1 MTKKLISLIIPAYNE
16 EACINE
22 LVKQLTAVFTLN
34 DTYNFEALI
43 IENGSEDK
51 TWELLQEIHKHDSR
65 FKMIRLA
72 RNFRMDGGITAGLH
86 YANGDAVVFMT
97 ADLQDPPELI
107 TQFIKKWEEGYENVY
122 MQVSK
127 RRGTGPVRSFN
138 SRAFYWLAGKLT
150 DNRIPK
156 NVSDY
161 RLLDR
166 KVYQAVRTMNERNRF
181 VRGLVAWVGFKS
193 IGVEAERAERFG
205 GVSNAHSLKVIDL
218 AFKGIF
224 SHSYIPLKLITVT
237 GVVLSL
243 LSFVSLAIC
252 VFIWVVIGVPF
263 AGFGTLVSVA
273 VLAFGTLTFMLGI
286 IAEYLGL
293 IYEEVKGRP
302 NFIVSEELGLGRRQ
316 DNL

>member
-1 MTKKLISLIIPAYNE
+1 MKKLITIIVPAYNE
-16 EACINE
+16 EACIEE
-22 LVKQLTAVFTLN
+22 LARQLTAVFAVN
-34 DTYNFEALI
+34 DRYDFETLI
-43 IENGSEDK
+43 IENGSVDR
-51 TWELLQEIHKHDSR
+51 TWEILQTINARDPR
-65 FKMIRLA
+65 FKVIRLA
-72 RNFRMDGGITAGLH
+72 RNFRMDGGITAGLD
-86 YANGDAVVFMT
+86 YATGDAVVFMT

-107 TQFIKKWEEGYENVY
+107 TEFIKKWEEGYENIY
-122 MQVSK
+122 MHVLK
-127 RRGTGPVRSFN
+127 RRGTGPIRSFN
-138 SRAFYWLAGKLT
+138 SQAFYWLAGKLT

-166 KVYQAVRTMNERNRF
+166 KVYEAVRNMKERNRF

-224 SHSYIPLKLITVT
+224 SHSYIPLKLITMT
-237 GVVLSL
+237 GVVLSIT
-243 LSFVSLAIC
+243 SFISIAVFTYVW
-252 VFIWVVIGVPF
+252 VFIGIPF
-263 AGFGTLVSVA
+263 AGFGTIVSVA

-302 NFIVSEELGLGRRQ
+302 NFIVSDVLGIHPDRHAS
-316 DNL
+316 

>member
-1 MTKKLISLIIPAYNE
+1 MKKLITIIVPAYNE
-16 EACINE
+16 EACVEE
-22 LVKQLTAVFTLN
+22 LAHQLTAVFAVN
-34 DTYNFEALI
+34 DRYDFETLI
-43 IENGSEDK
+43 IENGSVDR
-51 TWELLQEIHKHDSR
+51 TWEILQTINARDPR
-65 FKMIRLA
+65 FKVIRLA
-72 RNFRMDGGITAGLH
+72 RNFRMDGGITAGLD
-86 YANGDAVVFMT
+86 YATGDAVVFMT

-107 TQFIKKWEEGYENVY
+107 TEFIKKWEEGYENIY
-122 MQVSK
+122 MHVLK
-127 RRGTGPVRSFN
+127 RRGTGPIRSFN

-166 KVYQAVRTMNERNRF
+166 KVYEAVRDMKERNRF

-193 IGVEAERAERFG
+193 IGVESERAERFG

-224 SHSYIPLKLITVT
+224 SHSYIPLKLITMT

-243 LSFVSLAIC
+243 TSFVSIA
-252 VFIWVVIGVPF
+252 VFTYVWIFIGVPF

-302 NFIVSEELGLGRRQ
+302 NFVVSDVLGVNPDRHAL
-316 DNL
+316 

>member
-1 MTKKLISLIIPAYNE
+1 MKKLITIIVPAYNE
-16 EACINE
+16 EACIEE
-22 LVKQLTAVFTLN
+22 LARQLTAVFAVN
-34 DTYNFEALI
+34 DRYDFETLI
-43 IENGSEDK
+43 IENGSVDR
-51 TWELLQEIHKHDSR
+51 TWEILKSVNARDPR
-65 FKMIRLA
+65 FKVIRLA
-72 RNFRMDGGITAGLH
+72 RNFRMDGGITAGLE
-86 YANGDAVVFMT
+86 YATGDAVVFMT

-107 TQFIKKWEEGYENVY
+107 TEFIKKWEEGYENIY
-122 MQVSK
+122 MHVLK
-127 RRGTGPVRSFN
+127 RRGTGPIRSFN

-166 KVYQAVRTMNERNRF
+166 KVYEAVRDMKERNRF

-224 SHSYIPLKLITVT
+224 SHSYIPLKLITMT

-243 LSFVSLAIC
+243 TSFVSIA
-252 VFIWVVIGVPF
+252 VFTYVWVFIGVPF
-263 AGFGTLVSVA
+263 AGFGTIVSVA
-273 VLAFGTLTFMLGI
+273 MLAFGTLTFMLGI

-302 NFIVSEELGLGRRQ
+302 NFIVSDVLGIHPDRHAS
-316 DNL
+316 

>member
-1 MTKKLISLIIPAYNE
+1 MKKLITIIVPAYNE
-16 EACINE
+16 EACVEE
-22 LVKQLTAVFTLN
+22 LARQLTAVFAVN
-34 DTYNFEALI
+34 DRYDFETLI
-43 IENGSEDK
+43 IENGSVDR
-51 TWELLQEIHKHDSR
+51 TWEILQTINARDPR
-65 FKMIRLA
+65 FKVIRLA
-72 RNFRMDGGITAGLH
+72 RNFRMDGGITAGLEH
-86 YANGDAVVFMT
+86 ATGDAVVFMT

-107 TQFIKKWEEGYENVY
+107 TEFIKKWEEGYENIY
-122 MQVSK
+122 MHVLK
-127 RRGTGPVRSFN
+127 RRGTGPIRSFN
-138 SRAFYWLAGKLT
+138 SQAFYWLAGKLT

-166 KVYQAVRTMNERNRF
+166 KVYEAVRDMKERNRF

-224 SHSYIPLKLITVT
+224 SHSYIPLKLITMT

-243 LSFVSLAIC
+243 TSFVSIA
-252 VFIWVVIGVPF
+252 VFTYVWIFIGVPF

-302 NFIVSEELGLGRRQ
+302 NFIVSDVLGVNPDRHAL
-316 DNL
+316 

>member
-34 DTYNFEALI
+34 DAYNFEALI

-65 FKMIRLA
+65 FKVIRLA

-237 GVVLSL
+237 GVTLSIT
-243 LSFVSLAIC
+243 SFVSLV
-252 VFIWVVIGVPF
+252 VFMLFWVFVGVPF
-263 AGFGTLVSVA
+263 AGFGTIVSLA

-302 NFIVSEELGLGRRQ
+302 NFVVSDVLGINTE
-316 DNL
+316 NLKQ

>member
-1 MTKKLISLIIPAYNE
+1 MKKLITIIVPAYNE
-16 EACINE
+16 EACIEE
-22 LVKQLTAVFTLN
+22 LARQLTAVFAVN
-34 DTYNFEALI
+34 DRYDFETLI
-43 IENGSEDK
+43 IENGSVDR
-51 TWELLQEIHKHDSR
+51 TWEILQTINARDPR
-65 FKMIRLA
+65 FKVIRLA
-72 RNFRMDGGITAGLH
+72 RNFRMDGGITAGLE
-86 YANGDAVVFMT
+86 YATGDAVVFMT

-107 TQFIKKWEEGYENVY
+107 TEFIKKWEEGYENIY
-122 MQVSK
+122 MHVLK
-127 RRGTGPVRSFN
+127 RRGTGPIRSFN

-166 KVYQAVRTMNERNRF
+166 KVYEAVRDMKERNRF

-224 SHSYIPLKLITVT
+224 SHSYIPLKLITMT

-243 LSFVSLAIC
+243 TSFVSIA
-252 VFIWVVIGVPF
+252 VFTYVWVFIGVPF

-302 NFIVSEELGLGRRQ
+302 NFIVSDVLGVSPDRHAL
-316 DNL
+316 

>member
-1 MTKKLISLIIPAYNE
+1 MKKLITIIVPAYNE
-16 EACINE
+16 EACIEE
-22 LVKQLTAVFTLN
+22 LARQLTAVFAVN
-34 DTYNFEALI
+34 DRYDFETLI
-43 IENGSEDK
+43 IENGSVDR
-51 TWELLQEIHKHDSR
+51 TWEILQTINARDPR
-65 FKMIRLA
+65 FKVIRLA

-86 YANGDAVVFMT
+86 YAMGDAVVFMT

-107 TQFIKKWEEGYENVY
+107 TEFIEKWEEGYENIY
-122 MQVSK
+122 MHVLK
-127 RRGTGPVRSFN
+127 RRGTGPIRSFN

-166 KVYQAVRTMNERNRF
+166 KVYEAVRDMKERNRF

-224 SHSYIPLKLITVT
+224 SHSYIPLKLITMT

-243 LSFVSLAIC
+243 TSFVSIA
-252 VFIWVVIGVPF
+252 VFAYVWIFIGVPF

-302 NFIVSEELGLGRRQ
+302 NFIVSDVLGIHPDRHTL
-316 DNL
+316 

>member
-1 MTKKLISLIIPAYNE
+1 MKKLITIIVPAYNE
-16 EACINE
+16 EACIEE
-22 LVKQLTAVFTLN
+22 LARQLTAVFAVN
-34 DTYNFEALI
+34 DRYDFETLI
-43 IENGSEDK
+43 IENGSVDR
-51 TWELLQEIHKHDSR
+51 TWEILQSVNARDPR
-65 FKMIRLA
+65 FKVIRLA
-72 RNFRMDGGITAGLH
+72 RNFRMDGGITAGLD
-86 YANGDAVVFMT
+86 YATGDAVVFMT

-107 TQFIKKWEEGYENVY
+107 TEFIKKWEEGYENIY
-122 MQVSK
+122 MHVLK
-127 RRGTGPVRSFN
+127 RRGTGPIRSFN
-138 SRAFYWLAGKLT
+138 SQAFYWLAGKLT

-166 KVYQAVRTMNERNRF
+166 KVYEAVRDMKERNRF

-224 SHSYIPLKLITVT
+224 SHSYIPLKLITMT

-243 LSFVSLAIC
+243 TSFVSIV
-252 VFIWVVIGVPF
+252 VFVNVWLFIGVPF
-263 AGFGTLVSVA
+263 AGFGTIVSIA

-302 NFIVSEELGLGRRQ
+302 NFVVREILGMEL
-316 DNL
+316 

>member
-1 MTKKLISLIIPAYNE
+1 MKKLITIIVPAYNE
-16 EACINE
+16 EACIEE
-22 LVKQLTAVFTLN
+22 LARQLTAVFAVN
-34 DTYNFEALI
+34 DRYDFETLI
-43 IENGSEDK
+43 IENGSVDR
-51 TWELLQEIHKHDSR
+51 TWEILQSVNARDPR
-65 FKMIRLA
+65 FKVIRLA
-72 RNFRMDGGITAGLH
+72 RNFRMDGGITAGLE
-86 YANGDAVVFMT
+86 YATGDAVVFMT

-107 TQFIKKWEEGYENVY
+107 TEFIKKWEEGYENIY
-122 MQVSK
+122 MHVLK
-127 RRGTGPVRSFN
+127 RRGTGPIRSFN
-138 SRAFYWLAGKLT
+138 SQAFYWLAGKLT

-166 KVYQAVRTMNERNRF
+166 KVYEAVRDMKERNRF

-224 SHSYIPLKLITVT
+224 SHSYIPLKLITMT

-243 LSFVSLAIC
+243 TSFVSIA
-252 VFIWVVIGVPF
+252 VFTYVWIFIGVPF

-302 NFIVSEELGLGRRQ
+302 NFIVSDVLGVSPDRHAL
-316 DNL
+316 

>member
-1 MTKKLISLIIPAYNE
+1 MKKLITIIVPAYNE
-16 EACINE
+16 EACIEE
-22 LVKQLTAVFTLN
+22 LARQLTAVFAVN
-34 DTYNFEALI
+34 DRYDFETLI
-43 IENGSEDK
+43 IENGSVDR
-51 TWELLQEIHKHDSR
+51 TWEILQTINARDPR
-65 FKMIRLA
+65 FKVIRLA
-72 RNFRMDGGITAGLH
+72 RNFRMDGGITAGLD
-86 YANGDAVVFMT
+86 YATGDAVVFMT

-107 TQFIKKWEEGYENVY
+107 TEFIKKWEEGYENIY
-122 MQVSK
+122 MHVLK
-127 RRGTGPVRSFN
+127 RRGTGPIRSFN
-138 SRAFYWLAGKLT
+138 SQVFYWLAGKLT

-166 KVYQAVRTMNERNRF
+166 KVYEAVRGMKERNRF

-224 SHSYIPLKLITVT
+224 SHSYIPLKLITMT

-243 LSFVSLAIC
+243 TSFVSIA
-252 VFIWVVIGVPF
+252 VFTYVWIFIGVPF

-302 NFIVSEELGLGRRQ
+302 NFIVSDVLGIHPDRHTL
-316 DNL
+316 

>member
-1 MTKKLISLIIPAYNE
+1 MKKLITIIVPAYNE
-16 EACINE
+16 EACIEE
-22 LVKQLTAVFTLN
+22 LARQLTAVFAVN
-34 DTYNFEALI
+34 DRYDFETLI
-43 IENGSEDK
+43 IENGSVDR
-51 TWELLQEIHKHDSR
+51 TWEILQTINARDPR
-65 FKMIRLA
+65 FKVIRLA
-72 RNFRMDGGITAGLH
+72 RNFRMDGGITAGLD
-86 YANGDAVVFMT
+86 YATGDAVVFMT

-107 TQFIKKWEEGYENVY
+107 TEFIKKWEEGYENIY
-122 MQVSK
+122 MHVLK
-127 RRGTGPVRSFN
+127 RRGTGPIRSFN

-166 KVYQAVRTMNERNRF
+166 KVYEAVRDMKERNRF

-224 SHSYIPLKLITVT
+224 SHSYIPLKLITMT

-243 LSFVSLAIC
+243 TSFVSIA
-252 VFIWVVIGVPF
+252 VFTYVWIFIGVPF
-263 AGFGTLVSVA
+263 AGFGTIVSVA
-273 VLAFGTLTFMLGI
+273 MLAFGTLTFMLGI

-302 NFIVSEELGLGRRQ
+302 NFIVSDVLGIHPDRHAS
-316 DNL
+316 

>member
-1 MTKKLISLIIPAYNE
+1 MKKLITIIVPAYNE
-16 EACINE
+16 EACIEE
-22 LVKQLTAVFTLN
+22 LARQLTAVFAVN
-34 DTYNFEALI
+34 DRYDFETLI
-43 IENGSEDK
+43 IENGSVDR
-51 TWELLQEIHKHDSR
+51 TWEILQSINARDPR
-65 FKMIRLA
+65 FKVIRLA
-72 RNFRMDGGITAGLH
+72 RNFRMDGGITAGLD
-86 YANGDAVVFMT
+86 YATGDAVVFMT
-97 ADLQDPPELI
+97 ADLQDPPVLI
-107 TQFIKKWEEGYENVY
+107 TEFIKKWEEGYENIY
-122 MQVSK
+122 MHVLK
-127 RRGTGPVRSFN
+127 RRGTGPIRSFN

-166 KVYQAVRTMNERNRF
+166 KVYEAVRNMKERNRF

-224 SHSYIPLKLITVT
+224 SHSYIPLKLITMT

-243 LSFVSLAIC
+243 TSFVSIA
-252 VFIWVVIGVPF
+252 VFTYVWIFIGVPF

-302 NFIVSEELGLGRRQ
+302 NFIVSDVLGVNPDRHAL
-316 DNL
+316 

>member
-1 MTKKLISLIIPAYNE
+1 MKKLISVIVPAYNE
-16 EACINE
+16 EACIEE
-22 LVKQLTAVFTLN
+22 LARQLTAVFAVN
-34 DTYNFEALI
+34 DRYDFEVLI
-43 IENGSEDK
+43 IENGSVDR
-51 TWELLQEIHKHDSR
+51 TWEILQTINARDSR
-65 FKMIRLA
+65 FKVIRLA
-72 RNFRMDGGITAGLH
+72 RNFRMDGGITAGLD
-86 YANGDAVVFMT
+86 YATGDAVVFMT

-107 TQFIKKWEEGYENVY
+107 TEFIKKWEEGYENIY
-122 MQVSK
+122 MHVLK
-127 RRGTGPVRSFN
+127 RRGTGPIRSFN
-138 SRAFYWLAGKLT
+138 SSAFYWLAGKLT

-166 KVYQAVRTMNERNRF
+166 KVYEAVRSMRERNRF

-193 IGVEAERAERFG
+193 IGVEADRAERFG

-224 SHSYIPLKLITVT
+224 SHSYIPLKLITMT

-243 LSFVSLAIC
+243 SSFASIVSFAFVWI
-252 VFIWVVIGVPF
+252 FRGVPF

-273 VLAFGTLTFMLGI
+273 ALAFGVLTFMLGI

-302 NFIVSEELGLGRRQ
+302 NFVVSDVLGANLDRQ
-316 DNL
+316 AS

>member
-1 MTKKLISLIIPAYNE
+1 MKKLITIIVPAYNE
-16 EACINE
+16 EDCVEE
-22 LVKQLTAVFTLN
+22 LARQLTAVFAVN
-34 DTYNFEALI
+34 DQYDFETLI
-43 IENGSEDK
+43 IENGSVDR
-51 TWELLQEIHKHDSR
+51 TWEILQTINARDSR
-65 FKMIRLA
+65 FKVIRLA
-72 RNFRMDGGITAGLH
+72 RNFRMDGGITAGLD
-86 YANGDAVVFMT
+86 YATGDAVVFMT

-107 TQFIKKWEEGYENVY
+107 TEFIKKWEEGYENIY
-122 MQVSK
+122 MHVLK
-127 RRGTGPVRSFN
+127 RRGTGPIRSFN

-166 KVYQAVRTMNERNRF
+166 KVYEAVRDMKERNRF

-224 SHSYIPLKLITVT
+224 SHSYIPLKLITMT

-243 LSFVSLAIC
+243 TSFVSIA
-252 VFIWVVIGVPF
+252 VFTYVWVFIGVPF
-263 AGFGTLVSVA
+263 AGFGTIVSVA

-302 NFIVSEELGLGRRQ
+302 NFIVSDVLGIHPDRHTS
-316 DNL
+316 

>member
-1 MTKKLISLIIPAYNE
+1 MKKLITIIVPAYNE
-16 EACINE
+16 EDCVEE
-22 LVKQLTAVFTLN
+22 LARQLTAVFAVN
-34 DTYNFEALI
+34 DRYDFETLI
-43 IENGSEDK
+43 IENGSVDR
-51 TWELLQEIHKHDSR
+51 TWEILQTINARDSR
-65 FKMIRLA
+65 FKVIRLA
-72 RNFRMDGGITAGLH
+72 RNFRMDGGITAGLD
-86 YANGDAVVFMT
+86 YATGDAVVFMT

-107 TQFIKKWEEGYENVY
+107 TEFIKKWEEGYENIY
-122 MQVSK
+122 MHVLK
-127 RRGTGPVRSFN
+127 RRGTGPIRSFN

-166 KVYQAVRTMNERNRF
+166 KVYEAVRDMKERNRF

-224 SHSYIPLKLITVT
+224 SHSYIPLKLITMT

-243 LSFVSLAIC
+243 ASFVSIA
-252 VFIWVVIGVPF
+252 VFTYVWVFIGVPF
-263 AGFGTLVSVA
+263 AGFGTIVSIA
-273 VLAFGTLTFMLGI
+273 MLAFGTLTFMLGI

-302 NFIVSEELGLGRRQ
+302 NFVVSEELGL
-316 DNL
+316 

>member
-22 LVKQLTAVFTLN
+22 LVKQLTAVFALN

-65 FKMIRLA
+65 FKVIRLA

-127 RRGTGPVRSFN
+127 RRGTGPVRSSN

-224 SHSYIPLKLITVT
+224 SHSYSPLKLITVT
-237 GVVLSL
+237 GVTLSVS
-243 LSFVSLAIC
+243 SFISLIGFS
-252 VFIWVVIGVPF
+252 VFWILVGVPF
-263 AGFGTLVSVA
+263 AGFGTIVSLA

-302 NFIVSEELGLGRRQ
+302 NFVVSDVLGINTE
-316 DNL
+316 NLKR

>member
-1 MTKKLISLIIPAYNE
+1 MKKLITIIVPAYNE
-16 EACINE
+16 EACIEE
-22 LVKQLTAVFTLN
+22 LARQLTAVFAVN
-34 DTYNFEALI
+34 DHYDFETLI
-43 IENGSEDK
+43 IENGSVDR
-51 TWELLQEIHKHDSR
+51 TWEILQTINARDPR
-65 FKMIRLA
+65 FKVIRLA
-72 RNFRMDGGITAGLH
+72 RNFRMDGGITAGLD
-86 YANGDAVVFMT
+86 YATGDAVVFMT

-107 TQFIKKWEEGYENVY
+107 TEFIKKWEEGYENIY
-122 MQVSK
+122 MHVLK
-127 RRGTGPVRSFN
+127 RRGTGPIRSFN
-138 SRAFYWLAGKLT
+138 SQAFYWLAGKLT

-166 KVYQAVRTMNERNRF
+166 KVYEAVRNMKERNRF

-224 SHSYIPLKLITVT
+224 SHSYIPLKLITLT

-243 LSFVSLAIC
+243 TSFVSIV
-252 VFIWVVIGVPF
+252 VFVNIWLFIGVPF
-263 AGFGTLVSVA
+263 AGFGTIVSIA

-302 NFIVSEELGLGRRQ
+302 NFIVSDVLGVNPDRHAL
-316 DNL
+316 

>member
-1 MTKKLISLIIPAYNE
+1 MKKLITIIVPAYNE
-16 EACINE
+16 EACIEE
-22 LVKQLTAVFTLN
+22 LARQLTAVFAVN
-34 DTYNFEALI
+34 DRYDFETLI
-43 IENGSEDK
+43 IENGSVDR
-51 TWELLQEIHKHDSR
+51 TWEILQSINARDPR
-65 FKMIRLA
+65 FKVIRLA
-72 RNFRMDGGITAGLH
+72 RNFRMDGGITAGLE
-86 YANGDAVVFMT
+86 YATGDAVVFMT

-107 TQFIKKWEEGYENVY
+107 TEFIKKWEEGYENIY
-122 MQVSK
+122 MHVLK
-127 RRGTGPVRSFN
+127 RRGTGPIRSFN

-166 KVYQAVRTMNERNRF
+166 KVYEAVRDMKERNRF

-224 SHSYIPLKLITVT
+224 SHSYIPLKLITMT

-243 LSFVSLAIC
+243 TSFVSIA
-252 VFIWVVIGVPF
+252 VFTYVWVFIGVPF

-302 NFIVSEELGLGRRQ
+302 NFIVSDVLGVSPDRHAL
-316 DNL
+316 